1 MKANSRHL
9 FRSSI
14 ALAASALLSASA
26 QSKQVT
32 DAYNFKMTLDVP
44 RIYDNMESKGYR
56 KYQKQTI
63 TGQMYLTYDDAAATS
78 PTVSFSKLVNQTHKV
93 SGEKVTYDAVITE
106 DTFPVVNA
114 IGSNK
119 TGEFRIPSVSFEI
132 EALPSYAI
140 TAPDEDNS
148 LYVTISGK
156 GKSAIVGNC
165 RVIRSL
171 SGSVAG
177 TIGCSCRVY
186 GHVSPTRV
194 MGAYGP
200 TGYVSDIAAVFG
212 TWKATRVKK
221 ASRQ

>member
-1 MKANSRHL
+1 MEATSRHL
-9 FRSSI
+9 FRSAI
-14 ALAASALLSASA
+14 TLAAAALLAASAQA
-26 QSKQVT
+26 KQVT
-32 DAYNFKMTLDVP
+32 DAYNFRMTLDVP
-44 RIYDNMESKGYR
+44 RIYDNMASKGYR

-63 TGQMYLTYDDAAATS
+63 TGQMYITYDDAAATS
-78 PTVSFSKLVNQTHKV
+78 PTVSFSKLVNNTHKV
-93 SGEKVTYDAVITE
+93 GGAKVTYEASVVYE
-106 DTFPVVNA
+106 TFPVVNA

-119 TGEFRIPSVSFEI
+119 TGVFRIPSVSFEI

-148 LYVTISGK
+148 LYVTLAGK
-156 GKSAIVGNC
+156 GKSAIAGGC
-165 RVIRSL
+165 RVIKSL

-177 TIGCSCRVY
+177 TIGCSCMAY

-212 TWKATRVKK
+212 TWKATRISK
-221 ASRQ
+221 ASRK